1 MWIPVKSWSQVE
13 QQLNA
18 DDAQFPVSSTVCYMC
33 DVLISSSLCYK
44 E

>member
-18 DDAQFPVSSTVCYMC
+18 DDAQFPVSSTDCLLHVRCA
-33 DVLISSSLCYK
+33 DQFVSLL
-44 E
+44 